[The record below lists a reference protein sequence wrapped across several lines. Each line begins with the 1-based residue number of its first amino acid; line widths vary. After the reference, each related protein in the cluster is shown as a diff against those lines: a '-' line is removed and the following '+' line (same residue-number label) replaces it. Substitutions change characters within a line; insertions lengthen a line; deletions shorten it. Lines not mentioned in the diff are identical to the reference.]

1 MQTGEYRRFNV
12 TPAQAGDDYA
22 AMREALTRRCA
33 RIVAGEY
40 PAPDLLVI
48 DGGRGQ
54 VGVAAEVLAEQG
66 LHQTALIG
74 IAKGPERKP
83 GLEEIVFPGR
93 AETLHLPPDHPG
105 LHLLQQVRDEAHR
118 FAIQGHRARRAK
130 KRNTSTLQEITGVGT
145 KRRQAL
151 LAHFGGLKGMQSASV
166 EDLARVPGISHA
178 LAERIYAQL
187 H

>member
-1 MQTGEYRRFNV
+1 
-12 TPAQAGDDYA
+12 
-22 AMREALTRRCA
+22 MREALTRRCA
-33 RIVAGEY
+33 RIVSGEY

-54 VGVAAEVLAEQG
+54 VNVAADVLAEQG

-83 GLEEIVFPGR
+83 GLEDIVFPGR
-93 AETLHLPPDHPG
+93 EAVLNLPSDHPG
-105 LHLLQQVRDEAHR
+105 LHLLQQIRDEAHR

-130 KRNTSTLQEITGVGT
+130 ARNTSTLQEISGIGA

-178 LAERIYAQL
+178 LAERIYGEL

>member
-1 MQTGEYRRFNV
+1 
-12 TPAQAGDDYA
+12 
-22 AMREALTRRCA
+22 MREALTRRCA

-48 DGGRGQ
+48 DGGKGQ
-54 VGVAAEVLAEQG
+54 VSIATDVLAEQG

-83 GLEEIVFPGR
+83 GLEDIVFPGR
-93 AETLHLPPDHPG
+93 EEVLHLAPDHPG
-105 LHLLQQVRDEAHR
+105 LHLLQQIRDEAHR

-130 KRNTSTLQEITGVGT
+130 ARNTSTLQEISGIGA

-166 EDLARVPGISHA
+166 EDLARVPGISSA
-178 LAERIYAQL
+178 LAQRIYAQL